1 VARARRSR
9 PSGTL
14 RQEVIGEEYNVARPG
29 TESIPVIR

>member
-1 VARARRSR
+1 M
-9 PSGTL
+9 L